1 MTKKSQTNICPPS
14 AKELIETTLNKLNTD
29 CSSLIGRNFFIAKPN
44 YEIITVEEFFNKNE
58 GNFFLIKSE
67 LEDSYEGHLYNI
79 IQLKDAIKIGGALLG
94 SEDSQ
99 IKEKLN
105 KEDLDEE
112 YLDGVKEFGNQ
123 FSGMIDSA
131 FRRKLPKSVH
141 VKTSLCTHINK
152 DNVKDIFQNDSNHE
166 YVYFSSLLLIK
177 GFEPG
182 TFSMFI
188 PVELVEDFF
197 GEEMHKKKTNVL
209 ILDDSMTDI
218 KIIKKLL
225 ANTEFKAIATTK
237 VADTFALLHKE
248 KIHLIL
254 LDVFMPEVNG
264 IDVCKKIKKT
274 PYTKAI
280 PLIMISAK
288 PTEEIVIKSLEAGA
302 RDFLVKPFTKEKL
315 LSRINKFKFKEKP
328 VPIF

>member
-29 CSSLIGRNFFIAKPN
+29 CSGLIGRNFGIAKPN
-44 YEIITVEEFFNKNE
+44 YEITTIEEFFNKNE

-67 LEDSYEGHLYNI
+67 LEDSYEGHVYNI
-79 IQLKDAIKIGGALLG
+79 IQLKDAIKIGGSLL
-94 SEDSQ
+94 DSAAKQ
-99 IKEKLN
+99 IKEKLD

-112 YLDGVKEFGNQ
+112 YLDEVKEFGNQ
-123 FSGMIDSA
+123 FSGMLDTA
-131 FRRKLPKSVH
+131 FRHKLPQPVH
-141 VKTSLCTHINK
+141 IKLSLCTPLNK
-152 DNVKDIFQNDSNHE
+152 DNVKDIFQNDLNHE
-166 YVYFSSLLLIK
+166 YIYFSSLLLIK

-197 GEEMHKKKTNVL
+197 GEEIHEKKTNVL
-209 ILDDSMTDI
+209 VLDGSMTDI

-225 ANTEFKAIATTK
+225 ANTEFRVIATTK
-237 VADTFALLHKE
+237 VADTFVLLHKE

-302 RDFLVKPFTKEKL
+302 RDFLVKPFTKE
-315 LSRINKFKFKEKP
+315 
-328 VPIF
+328 